1 MRKLKHVKLFE
12 SFDQEQEQEQ
22 EVPFEF
28 PHPITI
34 GGRVYHNT
42 DELEKGENINLGS
55 IMNTEDGLRFM
66 SMSNKP
72 EGLTLDELVDFLNQ
86 EDVESQD
93 DLMARVRAAKKKLM
107 MIHIKGRY

>member
-42 DELEKGENINLGS
+42 DELEKGENMDLGS

-66 SMSNKP
+66 SVSNKP

-86 EDVESQD
+86 EEEEID
-93 DLMARVRAAKKKLM
+93 DNQEEE
-107 MIHIKGRY
+107 INDDPY

>member
-12 SFDQEQEQEQ
+12 SFNQEQEQ

-28 PHPITI
+28 PYPVTI
-34 GGRVYHNT
+34 GKNVYHNT
-42 DELEKGENINLGS
+42 DELEKGENMDLGS

-66 SMSNKP
+66 SMSP

-86 EDVESQD
+86 EEEID
-93 DLMARVRAAKKKLM
+93 DNQEEE
-107 MIHIKGRY
+107 IDDDPY

>member
-28 PHPITI
+28 PHPVTI
-34 GGRVYHNT
+34 GKNVYHNT

-72 EGLTLDELVDFLNQ
+72 EGLTLDELVELLDPQ
-86 EDVESQD
+86 ENEEMD
-93 DLMARVRAAKKKLM
+93 DDP
-107 MIHIKGRY
+107 Y

>member
-12 SFDQEQEQEQ
+12 SFDQEQEHEQ
-22 EVPFEF
+22 AVPFEF
-28 PHPITI
+28 PYPVRI
-34 GGRVYHNT
+34 GKNVYHNT

-86 EDVESQD
+86 EEEEID
-93 DLMARVRAAKKKLM
+93 DNQEEE
-107 MIHIKGRY
+107 INDDPY